1 MQVDV
6 EKVLADKAPKLAKK
20 LPRFLINYL
29 KKIVH
34 QDEINHIMASY
45 GEMQP
50 YEFIHNALEFMGVS
64 WYIKGMDKLP
74 KEGRYLFASNHPFG
88 GMDGIILASEIN
100 AH

>member
-45 GEMQP
+45 GEMKP

-64 WYIKGMDKLP
+64 WLEHRRQTYRHIP
-74 KEGRYLFASNHPFG
+74 KVPCLRFSLRF
-88 GMDGIILASEIN
+88 L
-100 AH
+100 